1 MQSELIATLQEA
13 NREIRGLISKLSG
26 KKGEA
31 YNVAL
36 VPGELQ
42 ALSRKLARIA
52 KQLGRVPPTQPKDEA
67 LQAAIS
73 EYAENLETLKRVLG
87 GAQDALGKR
96 RDQLKRDL
104 DHMHSARAWMEAYR
118 STN

>member
-26 KKGEA
+26 KKSKA
-31 YNVAL
+31 YNAAL
-36 VPGELQ
+36 LPGELQ

-52 KQLGRVPPTQPKDEA
+52 RQLAGVPPTRPKEEA

-73 EYAENLETLKRVLG
+73 EYAGNLQELERALG
-87 GAQDALGKR
+87 GVQDALGKR

-104 DHMHSARAWMEAYR
+104 DHMNSARAWMEAFR

>member
-13 NREIRGLISKLSG
+13 NREIRGLVSKLSG

-31 YNVAL
+31 CNAAL
-36 VPGELQ
+36 LPGELQ

-52 KQLGRVPPTQPKDEA
+52 KQLSHVPPTQPKEEA

-73 EYAENLETLKRVLG
+73 EYAGNLETLKAALEGV
-87 GAQDALGKR
+87 QDALGKR

-104 DHMHSARAWMEAYR
+104 DHMNSTRAWVKAFR
-118 STN
+118 STH